1 MWKKKTSK
9 QSCYAAAQLLY
20 NTPVYM
26 NYFSNENLAKNS
38 QLCKTQTT
46 HQTTILVIFVVL
58 DVIDGG
64 DNKKTYW
71 LLSMC
76 QTLC

>member
-1 MWKKKTSK
+1 MWKTTTSK

-26 NYFSNENLAKNS
+26 NYFSDENLAKSS
-38 QLCKTQTT
+38 QLCKTQTA

-58 DVIDGG
+58 DVTDGG
-64 DNKKTYW
+64 DNKKIY
-71 LLSMC
+71 
-76 QTLC
+76 